1 MGGTPSR
8 QELLPWSRVGVDIGE
23 VRCDTVEARPS
34 NQPKVNF
41 VRGGKLKKK
50 NEMTKLQKKN
60 YTIKKWYWTLIS
72 TVLNGLGFL
81 LTVTDSSGF
90 QGHEIFSKFSL
101 DQWSMII
108 SHWKSCK
115 GLAES
120 RVEKMSSTVV
130 HKDLYL
136 IFPQHFSFHE
146 TSWKVFFVAIFS
158 EKLQK

>member
-1 MGGTPSR
+1 MEPGWRWYWGSEMWHSR
-8 QELLPWSRVGVDIGE
+8 SQSKPGQATSLKWILWGE
-23 VRCDTVEARPS
+23 GNWRKS
-34 NQPKVNF
+34 
-41 VRGGKLKKK
+41 G
-50 NEMTKLQKKN
+50 MTKLQQKH